1 MTKALENTTFVFR
14 LADAGLTEDEA
25 YALLTEDAAGVLF
38 PDGVP
43 DDDDE
48 VLTAAANAGHTGA
61 MVALVPSQEDIER
74 LAVEGGEDPDQL
86 HLTLAY
92 LGEAHAIEPETRAQI
107 IAAGMRY
114 FTAPIATESFAVNVF
129 NPHTDAMETAIVLG
143 VRGEEMVDA
152 RDNLHSAI
160 NGMFAMP
167 DNHKPW
173 IPHVTLEYSDDVSR
187 AAGYVDKL
195 GPVVFDTL
203 RFAFADEV
211 IDIPLRAPGSDVG
224 GGEALTASVN
234 RMIHTSAFWREK
246 DHPRDDD
253 GKFTESKKFLARL
266 GKADEGK
273 AAIKAATYKAKGNLD
288 DPTYRFA
295 QQNYQTG
302 HDRYINRHLRT
313 GSKISNPDIH
323 DASLTPYNT
332 LQDLNAMFKGS
343 RRTLKDDVKVFRG
356 IQDPK
361 AVFGDAW
368 EEDGDNAG
376 LSWEDPAFTSTSAN
390 QEVASRLFAQ
400 GNVLMTMLVPKGTKA
415 THLAHDAGD
424 LDEDESEIL
433 LNRGLKFRI
442 MRDNGK
448 DEAGVRHIDVEVM
461 EGD

>member
-1 MTKALENTTFVFR
+1 MTKALESTTFVFR
-14 LADAGLTEDEA
+14 LADQGLTEDEA
-25 YALLTEDAAGVLF
+25 YAFLTEDASGVLF
-38 PDGVP
+38 PEGVP
-43 DDDDE
+43 EED
-48 VLTAAANAGHTGA
+48 VLTAAANEGHTGA
-61 MVALVPSQEDIER
+61 MVALVPSQEDVER
-74 LAVEGGEDPDQL
+74 LAVAGGEVPEQL

-92 LGEAHAIEPETRAQI
+92 LGEANLIPQETRQQI
-107 IAAGMRY
+107 IEAGLRY
-114 FTAPIATESFAVNVF
+114 FTVPFASEGWSVSAF
-129 NPHTDAMETAIVLG
+129 NPHTDTTETAIVMG
-143 VRGEEMVDA
+143 VRGEEMIA
-152 RDNLHSAI
+152 PRDNLLSAV
-160 NGMFAMP
+160 NGFFSMP
-167 DNHKPW
+167 ENHKPW
-173 IPHVTLEYSDDVSR
+173 HPHVTLAYSDDLSKTAEYADR
-187 AAGYVDKL
+187 L
-195 GPVVFDTL
+195 GPVVFDTI

-224 GGEALTASVN
+224 PGQALTAAVN

-295 QQNYQTG
+295 QKNYQTG
-302 HDRYINRHLRT
+302 HDRYVNRHLRT

-332 LQDLNAMFKGS
+332 LQDLDGMFKGS
-343 RRTLKDDVKVFRG
+343 RRTLKDDIKVFRG

-361 AVFGDAW
+361 DVFGDAW

-376 LSWEDPAFTSTSAN
+376 LAWEDPAFTSTSTN

-448 DEAGVRHIDVEVM
+448 DADGVRHIDVEVM
-461 EGD
+461 EGA